1 MLDLLKITSFI
12 DTAYP
17 QNKGFFIYG
26 SWAYGTNDSL
36 SDIDIMV
43 IEDSL
48 DGKSEISNYDF
59 HFLSEKEFKKD
70 ISKLHIRALEG
81 LFGPYSFLKF
91 EVNVKMDNEALRE
104 AISQKASHSF
114 VKAKK
119 KIEVEKELRI
129 GQKSLFHSLRI
140 LEFGIQIAQ
149 TGKIFDF
156 TQSNHYWEEISKISD
171 WAELNRIYKPIYNK
185 LHTEFKLACPKPL
198 PSA

>member
-1 MLDLLKITSFI
+1 MT
-12 DTAYP
+12 Y
-17 QNKGFFIYG
+17 Y
-26 SWAYGTNDSL
+26 
-36 SDIDIMV
+36 V
-43 IEDSL
+43 
-48 DGKSEISNYDF
+48 
-59 HFLSEKEFKKD
+59 FKKD